1 MKRIG
6 LTGGI
11 GSGKSV
17 VAKILMAMGYPVY
30 FSDER
35 SKFITDTDPEVRQG
49 LISLFGM
56 EVFTEAGLN
65 RSFLARQIFNDDAK
79 RLLVNQLIHPKVR
92 ADFDEWVRS
101 QNSKLVFNEAAILF
115 ETGAYKRFDKTVL
128 VTAPMDL
135 KIERV
140 MKRDNTF
147 REEVL
152 IRMSKQWPDEQKI
165 PYADKVLVNDDQTPL
180 IYQIEE
186 MIAEFSG

>member
-49 LISLFGM
+49 LISLFGT

-180 IYQIEE
+180 ISQIEE